1 VSELVSLVIQPR
13 TSTGS
18 RASKRVR
25 AQGLIPGVIYG
36 HKEAVVNVSIP
47 AKELDHAIRV
57 KHARTLEISLDGKKE
72 TVLIRELQWDYLG
85 KEMVHIDLWRVSKD
99 EKVKVTVPV
108 ELKGLPKIS
117 GGAVLDQ
124 PMHALHIECLATAIP
139 DAIKVDISALTLG
152 APIHIRE
159 LKLPDGVTVLENP
172 ELVVVH
178 LKVPGA
184 EPEPT
189 AAVEGA
195 AEPEVLTAKKP
206 KDGDEE

>member
-1 VSELVSLVIQPR
+1 MSELVSLVVQSR
-13 TSTGS
+13 TATGT

-25 AQGLIPGVIYG
+25 AKGLIPGVIYG
-36 HKEAVVNVSIP
+36 HKEAVINVSLP
-47 AKELDHAIRV
+47 AKELDTAIRV
-57 KHARTLEISLDGKKE
+57 KHARTLEITLDGKKE

-85 KEMVHIDLWRVSKD
+85 KEMVHIDLWRVGKD

-108 ELKGLPKIS
+108 ELKGVPKIS

-124 PMHALHIECLATAIP
+124 PMHALHIECLAVAIP
-139 DAIKVDISALTLG
+139 AAIKVDISAMALG
-152 APIHIRE
+152 APIHVRD

-172 ELVVVH
+172 DLVVVH

-184 EPEPT
+184 EPEAVE
-189 AAVEGA
+189 AAV

>member
-1 VSELVSLVIQPR
+1 MSELVSLVIQPR
-13 TSTGS
+13 TGTGS

-36 HKEAVVNVSIP
+36 HKEAVVNVALP

-72 TVLIRELQWDYLG
+72 TVLIRELQWDFLG
-85 KEMVHIDLWRVSKD
+85 KEMVHIDLFRVSKD

-108 ELKGLPKIS
+108 ELKGVPKTS

-124 PMHALHIECLATAIP
+124 PMHALHIECLAIAIP
-139 DAIKVDISALTLG
+139 DAIKVDISAMTLET
-152 APIHIRE
+152 PIHVSD
-159 LKLPDGVTVLENP
+159 LKLPDGVTVLEKP
-172 ELVVVH
+172 EMVVVH

-184 EPEPT
+184 EPAPAE
-189 AAVEGA
+189 AVEGA

-206 KDGDEE
+206 KEGEEE

>member
-1 VSELVSLVIQPR
+1 MPELVSLVVQPR
-13 TSTGS
+13 TATGT

-36 HKEAVVNVSIP
+36 HKEAVINVSLP
-47 AKELDHAIRV
+47 AKELDTAIRV
-57 KHARTLEISLDGKKE
+57 KHARTLEITLDGKKE

-85 KEMVHIDLWRVSKD
+85 KEMVHIDLFRVGKD

-108 ELKGLPKIS
+108 ELKGVPKIS

-124 PMHALHIECLATAIP
+124 PMHALHIECLAVAIP
-139 DAIKVDISALTLG
+139 DAIRVDISAMTID
-152 APIHIRE
+152 APIHVRD

-172 ELVVVH
+172 DMTVVH

-184 EPEPT
+184 EPEPVE
-189 AAVEGA
+189 AAV

-206 KDGDEE
+206 KEGEEKE